1 MFDKMKEIGRTLK
14 GTVSGAYILAT
25 VKNKLNKNNI
35 NFRLIEHGRYNSI
48 IVLNDDKKWT

>member
-1 MFDKMKEIGRTLK
+1 MKEIGRTLK

-25 VKNKLNKNNI
+25 IKNKLNKNNI
-35 NFRLIEHGRYNSI
+35 NFRLIEHGKYNSI